1 MAHAGFEMVTDEI
14 VCHCLQVSRS
24 EVVTAADV
32 TGASSVRDI
41 MKCTGAGKGCTA
53 CHRRIRNLLA
63 ETADQ
68 CPSGSSPTC
77 VIR

>member
-1 MAHAGFEMVTDEI
+1 MELTGFETLNDEI
-14 VCHCLQVSRS
+14 VCHCLQVTRA
-24 EVVTAADV
+24 EIVTAADV
-32 TGASSVRDI
+32 TDASTVRDI

-63 ETADQ
+63 DQ
-68 CPSGSSPTC
+68 CPAGSSPTC